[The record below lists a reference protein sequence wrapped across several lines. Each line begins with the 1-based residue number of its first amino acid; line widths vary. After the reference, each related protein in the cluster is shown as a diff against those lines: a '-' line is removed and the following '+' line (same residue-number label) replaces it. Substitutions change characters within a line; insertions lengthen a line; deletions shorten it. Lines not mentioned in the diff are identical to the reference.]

1 MKLLLAGDSFS
12 ELSGYVGHKQTVYN
26 ISPPPKAGLE
36 TKIKHWVELLA
47 DDIGA
52 EVVPH
57 GLGGGGISQT
67 SFIAMQQLINHNYD
81 GLIFFTSHHSRIV
94 SNTITD
100 LQEWSEDVFSDILW
114 DYGTDHTKQTTGVEI
129 YKNNKMFANPN
140 RTMYNL
146 KITDVIDRSSFPP
159 GKAWRPQ
166 IISLMRR
173 NIVVAPKH
181 LNYMLGKPGY
191 SYMHDS
197 VTALVTLKSYCD
209 AHNIPVVFAS
219 GFENGPNETVQG
231 LGIDFKHFPLKV
243 VEHKYNLIS
252 KANVPSHYNS
262 KDHEIIYTEFK
273 KLYPE
278 YKTMFTL
285 TKP

>member
-57 GLGGGGISQT
+57 GLAGGGISQT

-81 GLIFFTSHHSRIV
+81 GLIFFTSHHSRTV
-94 SNTITD
+94 SNVITNI
-100 LQEWSEDVFSDILW
+100 QAWREDVFPDIMW
-114 DYGTDHTKQTTGVEI
+114 DSGVEV
-129 YKNNKMFANPN
+129 YRNNKMFTNN
-140 RTMYNL
+140 NLQNL
-146 KITDVIDRSSFPP
+146 KILEMIERASLPSEHALSLSYIIDNLPR
-159 GKAWRPQ
+159 
-166 IISLMRR
+166 MY
-173 NIVVAPKH
+173 V
-181 LNYMLGKPGY
+181 LGKPGY

-219 GFENGPNETVQG
+219 GFENGSNETVQG

-252 KANVPSHYNS
+252 KGNVPSHYNS